1 MRFNLI
7 GPFEIVADDGS
18 VHLPTTPKVC
28 QTLALLLTRPGELVP
43 VDSLIRELW
52 GDCPPRS
59 APATV
64 QTYVHQARRMLNE
77 HRLASRG
84 NQPLITR
91 PPGYVLEVDPEDVDI
106 TVFERLVT
114 GARAA
119 LEDDRPEAAA
129 HDLCAA
135 LSLWRGPVLS
145 NVPAGKVLE
154 GRIVYL
160 AELRIRALELRIE
173 AEDRLGRLREVI
185 PDLRALVHDY
195 PLNEWFHGRLI
206 CALHR
211 AGRRAEAL
219 EAYQA
224 LYRILDTELGLEPS
238 LELRRLHAELLHTG
252 GSGAGPAAPPV
263 DGRPAVA
270 PLWMASFA
278 V

>member
-28 QTLALLLTRPGELVP
+28 QTLALLLTPPGELVTAE
-43 VDSLIRELW
+43 SLVRELW
-52 GDCPPRS
+52 GDTPPRS

-64 QTYVHQARRMLNE
+64 QTYVHQARRMLDE
-77 HRLASRG
+77 HGPASRG
-84 NQPLITR
+84 SRLLVTR
-91 PPGYVLEVDPEDVDI
+91 PPGYVLEVDPDDVDI

-114 GARAA
+114 RARAA

-135 LSLWRGPVLS
+135 LALWRGPVLS
-145 NVPAGKVLE
+145 NVSAGKILE
-154 GRIVYL
+154 GRVVYL
-160 AELRIRALELRIE
+160 TELRIRALELRIE
-173 AEDRLGRLREVI
+173 AENRLGRLREAI
-185 PDLRALVHDY
+185 PELRTLVHDY
-195 PLNEWFHGRLI
+195 PLNEWFHGQLI
-206 CALHR
+206 SALHR

-219 EAYQA
+219 EAYQN

-238 LELRRLHAELLHTG
+238 PELRRLQAELLH
-252 GSGAGPAAPPV
+252 ARGP
-263 DGRPAVA
+263 GPAVA
-270 PLWMASFA
+270 PLWKASFA